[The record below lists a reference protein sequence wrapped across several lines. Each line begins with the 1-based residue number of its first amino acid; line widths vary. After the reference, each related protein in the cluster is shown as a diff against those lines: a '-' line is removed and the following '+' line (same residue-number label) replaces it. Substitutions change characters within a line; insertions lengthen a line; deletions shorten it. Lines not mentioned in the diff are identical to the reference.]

1 MKKVLAIAP
10 YSFLPYYS
18 GGQKYIAQFLDH
30 LGKEVELSVISV
42 PGNDSSL
49 AKTYK
54 IIPLLKKG
62 FSRYYDFSL
71 IKKISGEIKKGG
83 YDTIIWEHPY
93 FAWLAFRIRK
103 KTGIRTIFQTHNIEY
118 QRFKSVGKWW
128 WRFLR
133 WYEKRCLTKADTVFF
148 ITSSDKNFAIT
159 NWNLKPEN
167 CIDVPFGVEISK
179 NPTDKA
185 EAQRTVKQKHNI
197 PDTDKIILFNGLLRY
212 KPNLDALLMI
222 LDKINPLLL
231 QKEDLNY
238 KLIVCGKD
246 LPSHLNELKEYQSKN
261 IIYAGFVEDVDTYFK
276 SADLFLN
283 PVMSGGG
290 IKTKMVEAIAFGT
303 TVISTET
310 GAEGIEKSV
319 CNNKLAIVPDNDWE
333 QFTEAC
339 IENINRSHPTPI
351 EFYIYYSWDHII
363 RNILNNIEK

>member
-10 YSFLPYYS
+10 YAYLPYYS

-30 LGKEVELSVISV
+30 LGKEIELSVISV
-42 PGNDSSL
+42 QENDSSL

-62 FSRYYDFSL
+62 FRRYYDFSL
-71 IKKISGEIKKGG
+71 VRKISEEIEKGG
-83 YDTIIWEHPY
+83 YDSIIWEHPY
-93 FAWLAFRIRK
+93 FAWLAFKIRK
-103 KTGIRTIFQTHNIEY
+103 KTGIRTIIQTHNIEY
-118 QRFKSVGKWW
+118 QRFRSVGKWW
-128 WRFLR
+128 WRILR
-133 WYEKRCLTKADTVFF
+133 WYEKRCLKKADTVFF

-159 NWNLKPEN
+159 NWGLKPEN

-179 NPTDKA
+179 NPADKV

-212 KPNLDALLMI
+212 KPNLDALIMI
-222 LDKINPLLL
+222 LNKINPLLL
-231 QKEDLNY
+231 QKETLKY
-238 KLIVCGKD
+238 KIIVCGKD
-246 LPSHLNELKEYQSKN
+246 LPAQLNELKEYQSKN
-261 IIYAGFVEDVDTYFK
+261 IIYAGFVDDIEAYFK

-290 IKTKMVEAIAFGT
+290 IKTKMVEAIAFGS

-319 CNNKLAIVPDNDWE
+319 CGNKLTIVPDNDWE
-333 QFTEAC
+333 KFAEIGIDALK
-339 IENINRSHPTPI
+339 SSDPTPSQ
-351 EFYIYYSWDHII
+351 FYEYYSWE
-363 RNILNNIEK
+363 NILRRTL